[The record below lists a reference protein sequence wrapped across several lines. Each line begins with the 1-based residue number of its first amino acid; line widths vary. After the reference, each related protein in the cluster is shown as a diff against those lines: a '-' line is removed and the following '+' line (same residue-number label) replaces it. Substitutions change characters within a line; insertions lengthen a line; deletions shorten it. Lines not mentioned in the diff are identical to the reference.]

1 MVWGAIIGA
10 GAQLAGSLLSSKGQR
25 DTNDA
30 NREMSAEQR
39 AWQERMSNTAH
50 QREVADLRAA
60 GLNPILS
67 AGGSGASTPS
77 GALIPMQNPN
87 ATFERGMAN
96 AVQASKI
103 EAELDKMKQETSES
117 KSREAVNKDMAPNV
131 RADTALKNTQG
142 DLTAQ
147 QWYNAAKTANL
158 IDEQVGEVQDRRA
171 NLQVENKILEEQVH
185 SARRAAIAD
194 QERAKFF
201 SSDLGKMILKF
212 GAAGK
217 ELNPFMSSTNSAAD
231 LLRRR

>member
-1 MVWGAIIGA
+1 MVWGAVIAA
-10 GAQLAGSLLSSKGQR
+10 GASLAGSMLASKGQR
-25 DTNDA
+25 DANDA

-67 AGGSGASTPS
+67 AGGSGASTPV
-77 GALIPMQNPN
+77 GAMIPMQNEN
-87 ATFERGMAN
+87 ATFERGMSN
-96 AVQASKI
+96 AVQAARI
-103 EAELDKMKQETSES
+103 ETELEKMEQDTKES
-117 KSREAVNKDMAPNV
+117 KSREDLNKEAVPQV
-131 RADTALKNTQG
+131 RADTALKQTQG

-171 NLQVENKILEEQVH
+171 NLQTENKILEEQVH

-217 ELNPFMSSTNSAAD
+217 EMNPFMSSTNSAAD
-231 LLRRR
+231 MLRRR

>member
-1 MVWGAIIGA
+1 MVWGALIGA
-10 GAQLAGSLLSSKGQR
+10 GASLVGAALSSKGQR

-67 AGGSGASTPS
+67 AGGSGASTPV
-77 GALIPMQNPN
+77 GALIPAQNPN
-87 ATFERGMAN
+87 ATFERGMSN

-103 EAELDKMKQETSES
+103 ESELDKINQETSES
-117 KSREAVNKDMAPNV
+117 KSREKVNEESVPQI
-131 RADTALKNTQG
+131 RANTALQRTQG

-171 NLQVENKILEEQVH
+171 NLQTENKILEEQVH

-217 ELNPFMSSTNSAAD
+217 EINPFMSSTHSAAD

>member
-1 MVWGAIIGA
+1 MVWGAVIGA
-10 GAQLAGSLLSSKGQR
+10 AASLAGSALSAKGQR

-67 AGGSGASTPS
+67 AGGSGASTPV
-77 GALIPMQNPN
+77 GGMIAAENPN
-87 ATFERGMAN
+87 ATFERGMSN

-103 EAELDKMKQETSES
+103 EAELDKMQQETKES
-117 KSREAVNKDMAPNV
+117 ASRETVNKEVPAQV
-131 RADTALKNTQG
+131 RADTALKRTQG

-158 IDEQVGEVQDRRA
+158 IDEQVGEVQDRRK
-171 NLQVENKILEEQVH
+171 NLQTENKILEEQVH
-185 SARRAAIAD
+185 SAMRAAAAD
-194 QERAKFF
+194 RERTKFF

-217 ELNPFMSSTNSAAD
+217 ELNPFMSSTHSAAD
-231 LLRRR
+231 LIRRR